1 MRKPPSRPGRTD
13 RVGQLLFV
21 ATQAA
26 QSLATERLAP
36 LRLSPREWGVLS
48 TLVESGPLTQIEL
61 ATALAVDRT
70 AMVYLIDELEER
82 ELVRRDRK
90 PGDRRSFLI
99 TLTDN
104 GRNTQRKAA
113 AALRTGAEALLE
125 PLEEAERTQ
134 LVALLGAI
142 VEHWQAGQ
150 A

>member
-1 MRKPPSRPGRTD
+1 
-13 RVGQLLFV
+13 
-21 ATQAA
+21 
-26 QSLATERLAP
+26 
-36 LRLSPREWGVLS
+36 VLS